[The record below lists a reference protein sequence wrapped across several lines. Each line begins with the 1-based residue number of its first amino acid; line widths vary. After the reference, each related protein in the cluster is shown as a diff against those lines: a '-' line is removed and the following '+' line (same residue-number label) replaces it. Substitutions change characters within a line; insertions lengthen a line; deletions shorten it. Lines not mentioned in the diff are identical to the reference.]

1 MTEESLQA
9 EITEMISELS
19 PDEVGGKSP
28 KKKSDFMIE
37 RMYSNGPN
45 DLRITASTFPHNPQI
60 IMFICKE
67 LQRN

>member
-28 KKKSDFMIE
+28 KKKSDFISI
-37 RMYSNGPN
+37 RLVRKKKS
-45 DLRITASTFPHNPQI
+45 
-60 IMFICKE
+60 
-67 LQRN
+67 